1 MKTRPLGMALAA
13 ALLLAGCV
21 EDGDDLIVAGTQ
33 NPGGEYFVR
42 YVALGNSI
50 TAGLQSG
57 GINDSL
63 QVLAYPNLLAQRA
76 GVSFATPL
84 VRRPGCPRPF
94 ASPLGARIGTADTCE
109 RYTNPRIVQNLAV
122 PGARIAD
129 VLAFP
134 AGNVGLLNTLLVGP
148 RTQARAMIEARPSFV
163 SLWIG
168 NNDAL
173 DAATEGILGPRAAGG
188 DSVLTRLS
196 AFQAGLAALVDSV
209 RAAGPRG
216 ALVVGVVNAATA
228 SPILQPGAY
237 FFLARDPATNR
248 FNGKLVNA
256 NCAPI
261 TALGQPNPLAANL
274 VSFRIIGDADHE
286 EITCDPATYPAGDA
300 RRGEYLL
307 DAQERAVLAA
317 RVDAF
322 NAALEAAAD
331 ANGWA
336 WVDPNAVLAPFLLE
350 RTAGRADRIRKCQDL
365 PAATTASQFQ
375 TAVLNTCPVTGS
387 TAAPNF
393 FGSLLS
399 FDGIH
404 PSTAAHV
411 VLAQHFAAAV
421 NAQYGTT
428 LSTS

>member
-1 MKTRPLGMALAA
+1 MKTRSLGTALAA

-21 EDGDDLIVAGTQ
+21 GDGADVITAGTQ
-33 NPGGEYFVR
+33 NAGGDYFVR

-76 GVSFATPL
+76 GVSFAMPL
-84 VRRPGCPRPF
+84 IRRPGCPRPF
-94 ASPLGARIGTADTCE
+94 GSPLGARIGTADTCE
-109 RYTNPRIVQNLAV
+109 RINNPRIVQNLAV
-122 PGARIAD
+122 PGERLAD
-129 VLAFP
+129 LLTFP
-134 AGNVGLLNTLLVGP
+134 SGQVGSLNTLLIGP

-163 SLWIG
+163 SVWIG

-173 DAATEGILGPRAAGG
+173 DAATEGVLGPRTAGA
-188 DSVLTRLS
+188 DSVLTRL
-196 AFQAGLAALVDSV
+196 APFQASLNALVDSIEV
-209 RAAGPRG
+209 AGPRG
-216 ALVVGVVNAATA
+216 ALLVGVVNAATA

-237 FFLARDPATNR
+237 FFLARDPATGR
-248 FNGKLVNA
+248 FNGKPVHA
-256 NCAPI
+256 NCSPI

-274 VSFRIIGDADHE
+274 VSFRIIGDADHL
-286 EITCDPATYPAGDA
+286 EITCDPATYPVGDA

-307 DAQERAVLAA
+307 DAQEQAVLAA
-317 RVDAF
+317 RITAF
-322 NAALEAAAD
+322 NQAIQAAAN

-336 WVDPNAVLAPFLLE
+336 YVDPNAVLVPYLLE
-350 RTAGRADRIRKCQDL
+350 RTAGRTDRIRKCQDL

-375 TAVLNTCPVTGS
+375 TAVLNTCPVTGP

-399 FDGIH
+399 FDGVH

-411 VLAQHFAAAV
+411 ILAQQFAVAI
-421 NAQYGTT
+421 NAEYGTT